1 MCSFVVEPKKSCKV
15 SSWACLKIAFGMFH
29 LSTPCTLAI
38 TMFLELNY
46 DDANVHTISLT
57 MTNLDILGPTKIV
70 DMHAFILC
78 DTSYFAFVAPKLVR

>member
-1 MCSFVVEPKKSCKV
+1 
-15 SSWACLKIAFGMFH
+15 
-29 LSTPCTLAI
+29 
-38 TMFLELNY
+38 MFLELNY